1 MDEIV
6 KKYDELLLF
15 YVPIVFLKPSAE
27 ETALYRGV
35 FHVYSGSQ

>member
-6 KKYDELLLF
+6 NEYEELLLF
-15 YVPIVFLKPSAE
+15 YVAIVFLKPPAE
-27 ETALYRGV
+27 ETALYRGI